1 MLMPRHRPVG
11 RPRHRAK
18 RKGFWPARGAR
29 SEGARREALP
39 AVGPPGGLTS
49 ESLHERAKGHRT
61 RANFGRM
68 ARSAMLTPWFAVS
81 AGIVIAASL
90 TLARPHPALT
100 FPPTKSGRC
109 AQAARCASPSTP
121 PTGPAPAIKQE
132 ARLPLQRSRAKVEY
146 RLLRRNRDHFV
157 AVISIVGQHSL
168 NNWRLRFVMPGATI
182 NDIWG
187 ATAWQPEGH
196 GGVIV
201 TGSRSP
207 WQKSGDNEARIIV
220 FGTVST
226 GTSSG
231 AGRTGRLGW
240 PRDCEFGNQRCTFR
254 ALPRDTGHEHAGHK
268 HGSGELSHRRSA
280 DGVFGD

>member
-1 MLMPRHRPVG
+1 
-11 RPRHRAK
+11 
-18 RKGFWPARGAR
+18 
-29 SEGARREALP
+29 
-39 AVGPPGGLTS
+39 
-49 ESLHERAKGHRT
+49 
-61 RANFGRM
+61 
-68 ARSAMLTPWFAVS
+68 MLTPWFAVS

-90 TLARPHPALT
+90 TLVRPHPALT

-109 AQAARCASPSTP
+109 VQAARCASPSTA

-132 ARLPLQRSRAKVEY
+132 ARLPLQRGRAKVEY
-146 RLLRRNRDHFV
+146 KLLRKNRDHFV
-157 AVISIVGQHSL
+157 AVISIVSQHSL

-207 WQKSGDNEARIIV
+207 WQNSGDNEARIIV

-226 GTSSG
+226 GTTSG
-231 AGRTGRLGW
+231 AGGTGRLGW

-268 HGSGELSHRRSA
+268 HGSGESSHRRSA
-280 DGVFGD
+280 FGD